1 MLKTPKER
9 AIIPPLGIQMGW
21 KLPAARQVT
30 RYIEI
35 LGREE
40 QGALSPSD
48 GLLSRRHSTGVLLLL
63 YEL

>member
-1 MLKTPKER
+1 M
-9 AIIPPLGIQMGW
+9 IPPLGIRMGW

-40 QGALSPSD
+40 QGAPSPSD
-48 GLLSRRHSTGVLLLL
+48 GLLSRRHFTGVLLLL